1 MNTEKY
7 HGKYYK
13 GETHAPLTFTQ
24 MEVFFWEY
32 ERSFYKTNPTASKKE
47 FDDWL
52 ENLITDYLPNK
63 NLSGFETADYQEKAA
78 AEFRFA
84 YEYGLK
90 PKIT

>member
-13 GETHAPLTFTQ
+13 GETLAPLTFTQ

-32 ERSFYKTNPTASKKE
+32 ERSFYKTNPTATKKE

-52 ENLITDYLPNK
+52 EHLITEYLPEK
-63 NLSGFETADYQEKAA
+63 NLTGFETRDYKEKAIEEYRHA
-78 AEFRFA
+78 YRF
-84 YEYGLK
+84 GLK
-90 PKIT
+90 P